1 MMVST
6 RALGLFVFAVVG
18 YAIGFGAFIILPAL
32 AQALAMAWPKVI
44 DQNLVYASISG
55 AAGSVISTMTVSV
68 WSRRTTV

>member
-1 MMVST
+1 MVST
-6 RALGLFVFAVVG
+6 RALGLFVFAVIG

-32 AQALAMAWPKVI
+32 GQALALAWPKVI